1 MNDQIIT
8 MIYLCIMFITG
19 LLVVH
24 EMLYGMKDD

>member
-1 MNDQIIT
+1 MNELIT
-8 MIYLCIMFITG
+8 VIYLCIMFITG